1 MEVQAAPG
9 VCTACE
15 KEDFM
20 GKIKYV
26 KNSNGPAIGCTSAGV
41 IEKDGLFFRDLERTG
56 ELVPYEDWR
65 LTPKER
71 ALDLAGRLTIEE
83 MAGLMMYSPHQ
94 MVPAP
99 AGGPFPGHY
108 DGKPFDQSGAQ
119 AFELTDEQKS
129 FLVENHVRHV
139 LMIQVQDART
149 SAAWNNELQEV
160 CEALPHGIPVSISS
174 DPRHGAGASAEFKSK
189 ASSVSMW
196 PEGLGMAACFD
207 PVLCEKFGE
216 VVAEEYRALGIT
228 TALGPQIDVGTDP
241 RWMRVEDTFGSSPK
255 LVTELARAYCDGL
268 QTDQDA
274 SEKDHG
280 WGPKSVLAMVKHWPG
295 GGACEAGRDAHYPYG
310 KFSVFPGNAQADH
323 RMPFLDGAFKLNG
336 PTGCAASVMPYYTIS
351 WDMDP
356 AGNQVGNSY
365 SKYIIKD
372 LLRDKYGFDG
382 VICTDWGITGDPMP
396 TIDSFSQRCYGVE
409 NLTEAERHLRIL
421 KNDVDQFGGNSNIK
435 PILEAYR
442 IGCEQ
447 DGEEATRA
455 MFEAH
460 AARLLENLFR
470 CGLFENPYLDPQKSG
485 EICACEEFVK
495 LGFEAQQKSVVMLK
509 NTGVLPVKTE
519 IGQSEQTER
528 VDHAEQADQVCQG
541 SSGTASEG
549 ICDSKQ
555 GTRKKVYIPDRHLTA
570 RKSFMRTPVPETDLP
585 GADRSIVEKYFDV
598 VDTPEEA
605 DLAICFMESPG
616 CDCYDESTGYR
627 PIMLQYRPYTAVDA
641 REVSIA
647 GGDFR
652 EASNNRSYRGK
663 TNTAYNE
670 TDLDNVIE
678 TKKRIGDKP
687 LIAVIRMHN
696 PCVVSEFEPYA
707 DAILTEFGVQTE
719 AVLSLICGEAEP
731 SGLLPV
737 VLPKNMSVI
746 EKHCEDKGFD
756 FEAYTDNEGHTYG
769 FGYGMNWSGVIQD
782 GRADLYK

>member
-1 MEVQAAPG
+1 
-9 VCTACE
+9 
-15 KEDFM
+15 M
-20 GKIKYV
+20 GKIRYI
-26 KNSNGPAIGCTSAGV
+26 KNEGGPTIGSAGVGV

-71 ALDLAGRLTIEE
+71 AQDLAGRLTIEE

-119 AFELTDEQKS
+119 AFELTDEQKV

-139 LMIQVQDART
+139 LMIQVKDART
-149 SAAWNNELQEV
+149 SAAWNNELQEL
-160 CEALPHGIPVSISS
+160 CETLPHGIPVSISS
-174 DPRHGAGASAEFKSK
+174 DPRHGAGASVEFKSS

-207 PVLCEKFGE
+207 PKLCEKFGE

-228 TALGPQIDVGTDP
+228 TALGPQIDVGSDP
-241 RWMRVEDTFGSSPK
+241 RWMRIEDTFGSSPR

-268 QTDQDA
+268 QTDKEA
-274 SEKDHG
+274 PEKNNG
-280 WGPKSVLAMVKHWPG
+280 WGTRSVLAMVKHWPG
-295 GGACEAGRDAHYPYG
+295 GGSCEAGRDAHYPYG

-323 RMPFLDGAFKLNG
+323 RMPFLEGAFKLNG
-336 PTGCAASVMPYYTIS
+336 PTGSAASVMPYYTVS

-382 VICTDWGITGDPMP
+382 VICTDWGITGDPLPM
-396 TIDSFSQRCYGVE
+396 IDSFSPRCYGVE
-409 NLTEAERHLRIL
+409 DLTEAERHLKIL
-421 KNDVDQFGGNSNIK
+421 KNDVDQFGGNYNII

-447 DGEEATRA
+447 DGEEGTRA
-455 MFEAH
+455 MFETH

-470 CGLFENPYLDPQKSG
+470 CGLFENPYLDPEESAD
-485 EICACEEFVK
+485 ICACEEFVK

-509 NTGVLPVKTE
+509 NTGVLPIKAQA
-519 IGQSEQTER
+519 GQAGSE
-528 VDHAEQADQVCQG
+528 
-541 SSGTASEG
+541 SSGAGSENAPASA
-549 ICDSKQ
+549 S
-555 GTRKKVYIPDRHLTA
+555 TSRKKVYIPNRHITA

-585 GADRSIVEKYFDV
+585 GADPGIVGKYFDV
-598 VDTPEEA
+598 VGTPEEA

-616 CDCYDESTGYR
+616 CDCYDEATGYR

-641 REVSIA
+641 REKSIA

-652 EASNNRSYRGK
+652 EESDNRSYKGK

-678 TKKRIGDKP
+678 TRKRIADKP
-687 LIAVIRMHN
+687 LIVVIRMHN

-719 AVLSLICGEAEP
+719 AVLSLICGQAEP

-737 VLPKNMSVI
+737 VLPKDMSVI

-756 FEAYTDNEGHTYG
+756 YEAYTDGEGHTYG
-769 FGYGMNWSGVIQD
+769 FGYGMNWSGVIRD
-782 GRADLYK
+782 GRADQYK